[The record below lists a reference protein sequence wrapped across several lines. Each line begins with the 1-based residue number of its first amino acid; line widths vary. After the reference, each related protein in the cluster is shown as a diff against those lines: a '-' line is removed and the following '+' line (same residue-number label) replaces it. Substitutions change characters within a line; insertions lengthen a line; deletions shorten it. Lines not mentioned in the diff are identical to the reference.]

1 MTVAHSRLGDGGA
14 TLIDPR
20 LPASS
25 TVRRTH
31 FHERHVLIRP
41 YVPEG
46 FREVPG
52 MDKSLPFEKRT
63 IFVQGRNK
71 KHPRVWGWILA
82 VREADLDIDP
92 SLVPGAMIV
101 YDRYGDEYLD
111 ADKPTVPQFVGQK
124 FDTHLIHIDSIA
136 CTFNPSLIDPPS
148 WM

>member
-1 MTVAHSRLGDGGA
+1 MHTTLGQGGA

-20 LPASS
+20 LPANSV
-25 TVRRTH
+25 VRRTH

-71 KHPRVWGWILA
+71 KHPKVWGWILA
-82 VREADLDIDP
+82 VRESDLDIDP
-92 SLVPGAMIV
+92 SLVPGALV
-101 YDRYGDEYLD
+101 VFDRYGDEYLD
-111 ADKPTVPQFVGQK
+111 ADKPAVPQFPGQK
-124 FDTHLIHIDSIA
+124 FDINLIHIDSVA
-136 CTFNPSLIDPPS
+136 CTFVPALIDPPS
-148 WM
+148 WT